1 MEDNETV
8 FVTQKFDGKQIKNV
22 YHVPVSP
29 EIYFQLELLRRQLNF
44 KTHSEVIRY
53 LLEKNQ

>member
-53 LLEKNQ
+53 LFSSGE

>member
-29 EIYFQLELLRRQLNF
+29 EIYFQLELMRRQLNF

-53 LLEKNQ
+53 LFSSKE

>member
-29 EIYFQLELLRRQLNF
+29 EKYFILEILRRELNF
-44 KTHSEVIRY
+44 QTHSEVIRY
-53 LLEKNQ
+53 LFSSKE